1 MNKVRLGLSQIN
13 VLVGDIDGNLKKI
26 LKYIRIAKKSGV
38 DILCFPELSVTGYP
52 PEDLLLKPSFIE
64 DNLEALDEVRKATD
78 SITVVVGFADK
89 NQDIYNAAAIIHNKV
104 LIDVY
109 HKCYLP
115 NYSVFDENRYFQAGV
130 RAPVYQLGDLV
141 FGVNICEDIWY
152 PGDPIRKQAV
162 LGDAQVILNISS
174 SPYYASKVQARER
187 MLLTRAS
194 DYSVVIGYCNL
205 VGGQDELIFDGHSV
219 VIDERGEVIA
229 RASGF
234 EEELL
239 IADVNVQRV
248 FPSRLHDPR
257 RRKEK
262 YVIGLEDK
270 DVNVLELAVG
280 DLKRNSRPAITPMV
294 AEFMEYR
301 EEVFKALVM
310 GTRDYVTKNR
320 FSNVVI
326 GLSGGIDSS
335 LVSAIAVEALGKENV
350 VGVSMPSR
358 YSSKGSTVDAERLS
372 KNLGIELITI
382 PIEPAFSAYLEMF
395 SGVFAGKGQDVTEEN
410 IQARIRG
417 NILMALSNKFGWLVL
432 TTGNKSETS
441 VGYSTLYGDMAGGF
455 SVIKDVPKTLVYR
468 LAEFYNGWKGKEII
482 PKSVISKPPSAELRP
497 NQLDVDSLPSY
508 DVLDPI
514 LKAYVEE
521 DLSIEEIIAQGFEE
535 EMVNRIVRMVD
546 LNEYKRRQ
554 SPPGIKITPRA
565 FGKDRRFPITNLF
578 RE

>member
-1 MNKVRLGLSQIN
+1 MRTVRLGLGQVN
-13 VLVGDIDGNLKKI
+13 VSVGDIEGNLKKI
-26 LKYIRIAKKSGV
+26 IKYIRTAKKFGV
-38 DILCFPELSVTGYP
+38 DIICFPELSITGYP
-52 PEDLLLKPSFIE
+52 PEDLLLKPSFID
-64 DNLEALDEVRKATD
+64 DNLKALDEVRRATD
-78 SITVVVGFADK
+78 SLTVVVGFADK

-115 NYSVFDENRYFQAGV
+115 NYSVFDENRYFQAGM
-130 RAPVYQLGDLV
+130 RAPVYRLGDFV

-152 PGDPIRKQAV
+152 PGDPTRRQAL
-162 LGDAQVILNISS
+162 LGDAQIILNISS

-194 DYSVVIGYCNL
+194 DYSVVIGFCNL

-219 VIDERGEVIA
+219 VIDERGGVIA

-262 YVIGLEDK
+262 YAVRLEDK
-270 DVNVLELAVG
+270 RDEVFELKLG
-280 DLKRNSRPAITPMV
+280 DLRRNSRRKIVPKV
-294 AEFMEYR
+294 VSFREFN
-301 EEVFKALVM
+301 EEVFKALVV
-310 GTRDYVTKNR
+310 GTRDYVKKNR
-320 FSNVVI
+320 FRNVVV

-358 YSSKGSTVDAERLS
+358 YSSEGSKVDADRLS

-382 PIEPAFSAYLEMF
+382 PIEPAFSSYLEMF
-395 SGVFAGKGQDVTEEN
+395 SGVFAEMDQDVTEEN
-410 IQARIRG
+410 LQARIRG

-455 SVIKDVPKTLVYR
+455 SVIKDVPKTLVYG
-468 LAEFYNGWKGKEII
+468 LAEFYNSWKRQEII
-482 PKSVISKPPSAELRP
+482 PRSVISKPASAELRP
-497 NQLDVDSLPSY
+497 NQLDIDSLPPY
-508 DVLDPI
+508 DVLDQI

-521 DLSIEEIIAQGFEE
+521 DLSIEDIVAQGFEE
-535 EMVNRIVRMVD
+535 DTVNRVVRMVD

-565 FGKDRRFPITNLF
+565 FGKDRRFPITNLYK
-578 RE
+578 E

>member
-1 MNKVRLGLSQIN
+1 MYKVRLGLSQIN
-13 VLVGDIDGNLKKI
+13 VLVGDIEGNLKKI
-26 LKYIRIAKKSGV
+26 IKYIGIAKKSGV
-38 DILCFPELSVTGYP
+38 DIICFPELSITGYP

-64 DNLEALDEVRKATD
+64 DNLRALDEVRKATD
-78 SITVVVGFADK
+78 SMTVVVGFANK
-89 NQDIYNAAAIIHNKV
+89 NQDIYNAAAIIHNKA

-130 RAPVYQLGDLV
+130 RAPVYKLGDFV
-141 FGVNICEDIWY
+141 FGVSICEDIWY
-152 PGDPIRKQAV
+152 PGDPTRKQAL
-162 LGDAQVILNISS
+162 LGDAQIILNISS

-194 DYSVVIGYCNL
+194 DYSVVIGFCNL

-219 VIDERGEVIA
+219 VIDECGEVIA

-234 EEELL
+234 EEDLL
-239 IADVNVQRV
+239 IADVNVERV
-248 FPSRLHDPR
+248 FHSRLHNPR

-262 YVIGLEDK
+262 YAIRLEYNDE
-270 DVNVLELAVG
+270 DVFELNKG
-280 DLKRNSRPAITPMV
+280 DLGRNSHPTITPKV
-294 AEFMEYR
+294 ARFMEFK
-301 EEVFKALVM
+301 EEVFQALVM
-310 GTRDYVTKNR
+310 GTKDYVKKNR
-320 FSNVVI
+320 FANVVI
-326 GLSGGIDSS
+326 GLSGGVDSS
-335 LVSAIAVEALGKENV
+335 LVSAIAVEALGKGNV

-358 YSSKGSTVDAERLS
+358 YSSKGSKLDAERLS
-372 KNLGIELITI
+372 KNLGIKLITI

-395 SGVFAGKGQDVTEEN
+395 SGVFAGKGQNVTEEN
-410 IQARIRG
+410 LQARIRG

-455 SVIKDVPKTLVYR
+455 SVIKDVPKTLVYGI
-468 LAEFYNGWKGKEII
+468 AEFYNSWKGQEII
-482 PKSVISKPPSAELRP
+482 PKSVISKPPSAELRS
-497 NQLDVDSLPSY
+497 NQLDVDSLPPY

-535 EMVNRIVRMVD
+535 EMAKRIVRMVD

-565 FGKDRRFPITNLF
+565 FGKDRRFPITNLY

>member
-1 MNKVRLGLSQIN
+1 MHKVRLGLSQIN
-13 VLVGDIDGNLKKI
+13 VSVGDIEGNVKKI
-26 LKYIRIAKKSGV
+26 IKYIRIAKKTGV
-38 DILCFPELSVTGYP
+38 DIICFPELAITGYP

-64 DNLEALDEVRKATD
+64 DNLKALDEVRKATD
-78 SITVVVGFADK
+78 SITVVAGFADK
-89 NQDIYNAAAIIHNKV
+89 NQDIFNAAAIIHNRV

-115 NYSVFDENRYFQAGV
+115 NYSVFDENRYFQAGL
-130 RAPVYQLGDLV
+130 RAPVYRLGDFI

-152 PGDPIRKQAV
+152 PGDPTRKQAL
-162 LGDAQVILNISS
+162 LGDAQMILNISS

-219 VIDERGEVIA
+219 IIDERGKVVA

-239 IADVNVQRV
+239 VADINLQRV

-262 YVIGLEDK
+262 YAMRLEYEDIHVFESK
-270 DVNVLELAVG
+270 VG
-280 DLKRNSRPAITPMV
+280 DLRKNSRPTVTPKV
-294 AEFMEYR
+294 AGFMEFE
-301 EEVFKALVM
+301 EEVFRALVM
-310 GTRDYVTKNR
+310 GTKDYVTKNR
-320 FSNVVI
+320 FRKVVI

-335 LVSAIAVEALGKENV
+335 LVSAIAVEALGKVNV

-358 YSSKGSTVDAERLS
+358 YSSKGSKVDSERLS

-382 PIEPAFSAYLEMF
+382 PIESAFSAYLEMF
-395 SGVFAGKGQDVTEEN
+395 SGVFAGKEQDVTEEN
-410 IQARIRG
+410 LQARIRG
-417 NILMALSNKFGWLVL
+417 NILMALSNKFRWLVL

-455 SVIKDVPKTLVYR
+455 SVIRDVPKTLVYR
-468 LAEFYNGWKGKEII
+468 LAEFYNKWKRTEII
-482 PKSVISKPPSAELRP
+482 PKSVISKAPSAELKP
-497 NQLDVDSLPSY
+497 DQLDVDSLPSY

-521 DLSIEEIIAQGFEE
+521 DLSIEEIVDQGFEE
-535 EMVNRIVRMVD
+535 ETVNRIVRMVD

-565 FGKDRRFPITNLF
+565 FGKDRRFPITNLY